1 MLVLAGCLV
10 EKDGKLLMVQ
20 EAKKKWYGM
29 WNFPSGHVED
39 NESIRDAAVREV
51 FEETGCK
58 VMLTGVL
65 PIATLELG
73 DVKAVVVRF
82 VANLIEENIKFNED
96 EILDVKWIEIDEIKN
111 MSEDK
116 IRGYDSCMDILKW
129 YEEKRIYPI
138 DVFDEKIYL
147 R

>member
-65 PIATLELG
+65 PIAILELG